1 MRRRD
6 VLRLLGGAV
15 ASLPLK
21 ARAQQP
27 DRTYRLGFLM
37 PAGRQTAAVLA
48 FFDELRVNGFIEG
61 QNLTVISDGFAAEN
75 GRLAELAWALCG
87 RGGKRAGILSAAAA
101 HARRIAAMADAKVT
115 PGHHLGALQSAARS
129 RGVECI

>member
-61 QNLTVISDGFAAEN
+61 QNLAVISDGFAADNE
-75 GRLAELAWALCG
+75 RLAELAAAVISSG
-87 RGGKRAGILSAAAA
+87 PDAIVAGPETPFARASGCKPD
-101 HARRIAAMADAKVT
+101 H
-115 PGHHLGALQSAARS
+115 
-129 RGVECI
+129 